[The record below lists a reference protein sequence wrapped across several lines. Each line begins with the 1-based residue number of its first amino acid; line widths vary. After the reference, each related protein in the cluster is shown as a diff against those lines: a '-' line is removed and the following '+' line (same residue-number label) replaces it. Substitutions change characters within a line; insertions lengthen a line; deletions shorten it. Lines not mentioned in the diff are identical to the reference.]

1 MLFQFILSNL
11 TSVQSPFYPIS
22 SQSSENISQAI
33 IITDLHLFSS
43 YRRSCSYIC
52 LENQFQSSAD
62 YLLNISLA
70 IENNCELI
78 ELLFTNGNLVNISLS
93 GQININGNVQIKNSV
108 FAPGVENDVQIT
120 LNGNCLTCENELVA
134 IEEVEEKQRIEKRI
148 CWVYKVYAVVCAA
161 YLMVLGL

>member
-11 TSVQSPFYPIS
+11 TSVQSPFYPIT
-22 SQSSENISQAI
+22 SQSAVSITSQI

-52 LENQFQSSAD
+52 LENQFLSSAD
-62 YLLNISLA
+62 YLLNISLQ

-78 ELLFTNGNLVNISLS
+78 ELLFTNGNPVNISLS
-93 GQININGNVQIKNSV
+93 GQININGKVQIKNSV

-120 LNGNCLTCENELVA
+120 LNGNCLTCEQ
-134 IEEVEEKQRIEKRI
+134 IEEVEGKQRIEKRI
-148 CWVYKVYAVVCAA
+148 CWIYKVYAVVCAA
-161 YLMVLGL
+161 YLVVLGL